1 MSNDLSIKDYELINE
16 MLLVSFT
23 DNTEAVVSYEKLRKM
38 CPCASCAGETD
49 ALGNLYKSTPKE
61 LSKSSFSLNGLQ
73 PVGYYGLRPF
83 WGDGHNTGIF
93 TVELLKEISE

>member
-1 MSNDLSIKDYELINE
+1 MSNDLSIKDYELIND

-61 LSKSSFSLNGLQ
+61 LTKSSFSLKGLQ
-73 PVGYYGLRPF
+73 PV
-83 WGDGHNTGIF
+83 
-93 TVELLKEISE
+93 

>member
-1 MSNDLSIKDYELINE
+1 MSNDLSIKDYELIND

-61 LSKSSFSLNGLQ
+61 LSKSSF
-73 PVGYYGLRPF
+73 F
-83 WGDGHNTGIF
+83 
-93 TVELLKEISE
+93 LLLGVRKYQKDSVKLETKLFLV